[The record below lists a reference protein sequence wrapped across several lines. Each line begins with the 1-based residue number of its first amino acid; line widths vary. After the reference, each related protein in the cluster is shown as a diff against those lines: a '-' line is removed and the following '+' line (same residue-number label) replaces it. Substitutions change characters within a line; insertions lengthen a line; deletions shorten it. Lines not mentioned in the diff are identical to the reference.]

1 MDGEDAPW
9 PGATPGPGTGPTP
22 GPGTGS
28 ASGPAPATPAEVK
41 AVEEQL
47 LGHVVDAPEAGG
59 FNPHEAHPGGAP
71 PSAATKPTVDDVAA
85 YVGLLESSQAGDPA
99 PAAGPIGSVRRLR
112 NLTAVT
118 AVVGGSA
125 AIHLILALLAA
136 RPGGSGA
143 PGGGSATGASS
154 AEAPAQ
160 QGDAAP
166 PAVDG
171 AQPGAGGDGGD
182 ARPVVEQPAGAAIPA
197 SCLVPQGGALDLE
210 LTDVS
215 WEEGEDGLSASWDV
229 LVHNRDSDTFTVF
242 LHRNADANA
251 ATRANKWV
259 GPPVDWDVEGYY
271 LIAPDPEAPV
281 INSWSGGVSTSVEP
295 GLPTLC
301 SWESVDRVVAVYYR
315 PECSA
320 DLWAQLKAAPDAA
333 GRDALMR
340 PLAIDMPAPEQ
351 MKTFECP
358 Q

>member
-1 MDGEDAPW
+1 MDGEGTSG
-9 PGATPGPGTGPTP
+9 PGTTPGPGPS
-22 GPGTGS
+22 S
-28 ASGPAPATPAEVK
+28 APGPAPATPAEVK
-41 AVEEQL
+41 AVEEQF

-59 FNPHEAHPGGAP
+59 FNPHGAQPGGAA
-71 PSAATKPTVDDVAA
+71 PSSATPPTVDDVAA
-85 YVGLLESSQAGDPA
+85 YVGLLELSQAGAPV

-112 NLTAVT
+112 TLTVVT
-118 AVVGGSA
+118 AVVGGCG
-125 AIHLILALLAA
+125 AILLILALLAT
-136 RPGGSGA
+136 RPGGGA
-143 PGGGSATGASS
+143 PGGGSATGAGG

-171 AQPGAGGDGGD
+171 AQPGAGGDGGG
-182 ARPVVEQPAGAAIPA
+182 AAQPVDEQPAGAAIPA

-215 WEEGEDGLSASWDV
+215 WVEEEDGLSASWDV
-229 LVHNRDSDTFTVF
+229 LVHNRDSETFTVF

-271 LIAPDPEAPV
+271 LVAPDPEAPA
-281 INSWSGGVSTSVEP
+281 INSWSGGVHTSVEP

-301 SWESVDRVVAVYYR
+301 SWEAVDRLVAVYDR

-320 DLWAQLKAAPDAA
+320 DLWAQLTAAPDAA
-333 GRDALMR
+333 GREALMR

-351 MKTFECP
+351 MKSFECP